1 MATWAVT
8 SRTRIAATQQ
18 CALYSSAMVPIDQAM
33 RLLSE
38 QSPPYDQ
45 QSIDYIE
52 NLLTDWD
59 TAQLQIESAGL
70 DDGIIKLDVIEYSDR
85 AGSKTANPIRL
96 RDEIAARIA
105 NALGLSTTQPS
116 SKGRR
121 VRS

>member
-1 MATWAVT
+1 
-8 SRTRIAATQQ
+8 
-18 CALYSSAMVPIDQAM
+18 MVPIDQAM

-38 QSPPYDQ
+38 QVPPYDQ

-52 NLLTDWD
+52 NLLADWD
-59 TAQLQIESAGL
+59 IAQDKRVEVGL

-85 AGSKTANPIRL
+85 SGAKVESPILL

-105 NALGLSTTQPS
+105 KALGLSAAQTSRHS
-116 SKGRR
+116 SGRR